1 MLISDTYYPA
11 LAIIVIALVVLWLWI
26 FVPAKMARNRGRSAI
41 GWVLLF
47 WVVTPFWGMIALWVL
62 GDSKK
67 KIRKDIME
75 ELGTGGKPSA

>member
-47 WVVTPFWGMIALWVL
+47 WVITPFWGMIALWVL

-67 KIRKDIME
+67 KIRADIME
-75 ELGTGGKPSA
+75 ELHHKS

>member
-11 LAIIVIALVVLWLWI
+11 LVIIVIALVVLWLWI

-47 WVVTPFWGMIALWVL
+47 WVITPFWGMIALWVL

-75 ELGTGGKPSA
+75 ELGHKR

>member
-11 LAIIVIALVVLWLWI
+11 LGIIVIALVVLWLWI

-47 WVVTPFWGMIALWVL
+47 WVITPFWGMIALWVL

-67 KIRKDIME
+67 KIRKNIMD
-75 ELGTGGKPSA
+75 ELGHKS

>member
-47 WVVTPFWGMIALWVL
+47 WVITPFWGMIALWVL

-67 KIRKDIME
+67 KIREDIMD
-75 ELGTGGKPSA
+75 ELGHER